1 MVRRRPQHRR
11 RARLPRRVRLPAR
24 HRVQR
29 QSRARLLLHRQVR
42 RPHRVRRRAR
52 LPHRARLPAR
62 RQSRAQLPARRQSR
76 VRLLLPVQSFTVPT
90 GNSTIMLSYWWYG
103 LTQHRTSLCVDT
115 LAVTVL
121 DGNGHMIG
129 RLQLACNY
137 NAAARWLHASF
148 NVTSLLSR
156 YGGKTVMLFFAART
170 SPSLLTTSFFV
181 DDVALTLSTP
191 TPGPGGGPPKLPPV
205 SPGPSLP
212 AERKDG

>member
-1 MVRRRPQHRR
+1 MIQNGGFENGTAPWVEY
-11 RARLPRRVRLPAR
+11 
-24 HRVQR
+24 
-29 QSRARLLLHRQVR
+29 SSGGYEIIDSTN
-42 RPHRVRRRAR
+42 PHTGNYSAF
-52 LPHRARLPAR
+52 LCGYP
-62 RQSRAQLPARRQSR
+62 SCSDSIG
-76 VRLLLPVQSFTVPT
+76 QSFTVPT